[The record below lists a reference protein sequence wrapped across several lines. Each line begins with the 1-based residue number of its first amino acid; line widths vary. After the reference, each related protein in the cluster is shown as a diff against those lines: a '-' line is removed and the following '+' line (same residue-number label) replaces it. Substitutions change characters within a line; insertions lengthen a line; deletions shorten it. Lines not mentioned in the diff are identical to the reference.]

1 MRKRTNI
8 EIAYALLK
16 DKGEALSF
24 QELWQNIVNE
34 HEYSEAEGNDLI
46 SKFYTALMMDGR
58 FVNLGDNVWN
68 LREHVLF
75 ADIDLPLNEVYS
87 DIDEPDDEEDEE
99 EGSGIEYFDDE
110 SDEDIKLDK
119 DAEDG
124 EEK

>member
-8 EIAYALLK
+8 EIAYELLK
-16 DKGEALSF
+16 ENKEALPF
-24 QELWQNIVNE
+24 HELWQGVVNE
-34 HEYSEAEGNDLI
+34 HEYSEEEGQELI

-87 DIDEPDDEEDEE
+87 DIDESDEDDEEDAFE
-99 EGSGIEYFDDE
+99 IEYFEDDAE
-110 SDEDIKLDK
+110 EPKDDK

-124 EEK
+124 ADK